1 MEEKYKSCGKAC
13 LMTWLSCI
21 AIVISLTSF
30 ELELTRANINLLFE
44 IPEWLIFTLWNF
56 TLAGI
61 FQLLKEYI
69 QDFHKENI
77 TLLSVSALLYLIMGL
92 INIIVELFSIEKL
105 MILSFILTLILPILF
120 LISGI
125 QVLDVGKR
133 LITGALIIAYALV
146 LMASIILSLY
156 FTVKDNFPLWFYI
169 VGTIVDISFLTF
181 LSIRFRKLS
190 RIIRE
195 RRNNRKVLSTSNL
208 N

>member
-1 MEEKYKSCGKAC
+1 MV
-13 LMTWLSCI
+13 WLSYI
-21 AIVISLTSF
+21 GIVLSIFSF
-30 ELELTRANINLLFE
+30 QLELAKANITLLFE

-56 TLAGI
+56 TLACI

-69 QDFHKENI
+69 QDFHKEKI
-77 TLLSVSALLYLIMGL
+77 TLLSVSALLYFTMGL
-92 INIIVELFSIEKL
+92 INIIVEAFSIEEL
-105 MILSFILTLILPILF
+105 MVLSFILTLVLPILF

-133 LITGALIIAYALV
+133 LITGTLIIAYAIV

-156 FTVKDNFPLWFYI
+156 FTLKDEFPLWFYI

-181 LSIRFRKLS
+181 LNIRFRKLS

-195 RRNNRKVLSTSNL
+195 RRNNRKVFSTSNL